1 MLSRALPLPIIKLKL
16 SLNSRLL
23 RPCDQCE
30 APYGYKNHM
39 TLSVD
44 TARFSVSFNK
54 DFWKR
59 AYVLLLVLLDGV
71 DCVPYNF
78 GGFFLSWWTVVLCAE
93 LCLRVFYFHYR
104 FLFDLII
111 FVLLALLGF
120 SENTHLLYLFHFFHC
135 KYCLILFISRL
146 LSTFVRRFFF
156 SFLKQNFSKL
166 SQFLPIVSL
175 WLIECF
181 LFVVR
186 CIRSVIT
193 NPAKPCKWAE
203 KRSVNK

>member
-1 MLSRALPLPIIKLKL
+1 M
-16 SLNSRLL
+16 
-23 RPCDQCE
+23 
-30 APYGYKNHM
+30 
-39 TLSVD
+39 
-44 TARFSVSFNK
+44 
-54 DFWKR
+54 
-59 AYVLLLVLLDGV
+59 
-71 DCVPYNF
+71 
-78 GGFFLSWWTVVLCAE
+78 LCAE

-135 KYCLILFISRL
+135 KYCLIFFISRL

-186 CIRSVIT
+186 CNRSVIT

-203 KRSVNK
+203 KRSVNKKICLRFVIGAFALFCLTSRDKVFVMFIKIIRNISRKVKRATDSFQNAH